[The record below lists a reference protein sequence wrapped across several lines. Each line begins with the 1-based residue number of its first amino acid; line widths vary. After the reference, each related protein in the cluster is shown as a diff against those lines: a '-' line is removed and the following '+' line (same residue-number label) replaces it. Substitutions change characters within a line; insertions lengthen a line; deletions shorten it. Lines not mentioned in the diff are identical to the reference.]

1 MKKLITLLAVFAT
14 IATFAQAPQGFNY
27 QATVRNSA
35 GALIVNQNVNFKF
48 NIMLNSATSLP
59 VFSETHMAPTDDLG
73 QVNLVIGTGTATVGT
88 FSTINWGTGNYYLG
102 IELNTGSGYVAMGTT
117 QLLSVP
123 YALYANSAGSS
134 QSQGKTSIYLTGDIT
149 NAEAAA
155 RIASELGPETEN
167 IYIRNTTQLTSV
179 DLSSMSSAVN
189 IEIEYNEGLTSVN
202 LNGLITIYNNLF
214 LSYNPILTSIL
225 FNNLTVSECIRINNN
240 NSLSSISLNSLQKV
254 NRIFYG
260 SAPPI
265 GLSITDNVNLQSVS
279 LPVLINVYQIDI
291 YGNSLLSLDLP
302 SLNKILSGYI
312 YVGNNKL
319 SSTSVNS
326 LLNKFLTV
334 LPASGKNI
342 NLQGQTPPAP
352 PTGQGVID
360 KQTLITA
367 GNSVIT
373 DGFLPTVTTAA
384 VTSIT
389 SLTATSGGTITYD
402 GAAGTVTSRGIVW
415 ATTANPTITSNIG
428 ITSDGTLSG
437 TFTSNLSGLI
447 SGTTYYV
454 RAYATYNGGT
464 SYGQEI
470 VFSTITLLPTVNT
483 GNANYVASAQAVHSG
498 GSVIL
503 NGGGNISARG
513 VVWGTFANP
522 TISSNIGFT
531 SDGTGGGSFSS
542 YFYILTPGSTHY
554 LRAYATN
561 AAGTAYGQQISFETP
576 SLYCTP
582 GNVIINNQIW
592 SGCNLN
598 VDTYSD
604 GTPIPEV
611 TDPTAWSNLTTGAWY
626 SPGGEMYGKLYN
638 WYAVA
643 GIYDVASLNNPSLRK
658 QLAPTGWHIPTN
670 SEWNTLTTY
679 LGGESVAGG
688 KLKEIGTGH
697 WLSPNTDATN
707 SSGFNAFPGGYRW
720 SSGEVYNSIG
730 MQGGWWSLEESD
742 ILNGMKRGLSY
753 NSGGVSNDPAPKKSG
768 NSVRCIKN

>member
-1 MKKLITLLAVFAT
+1 MKKIYTLLALIALTT
-14 IATFAQAPQGFNY
+14 IFAQAPHGFNY
-27 QATVRNSA
+27 QATVRNSS
-35 GALIVNQNVNFKF
+35 GTLIVNQNVNFKF

-73 QVNLVIGTGTATVGT
+73 QVNLVIGQGTATVGS
-88 FSTINWGTGNYYLG
+88 FSTINWANGNYYLG

-189 IEIEYNEGLTSVN
+189 IEIEYNEALTSVN
-202 LNGLITIYNNLF
+202 LNGLITIYNNL
-214 LSYNPILTSIL
+214 LLRYNPILTSIL
-225 FNNLTVSECIRINNN
+225 FNNLAVSECIRINNN
-240 NSLSSISLNSLQKV
+240 NSLSSISLNSLLKV
-254 NRIFYG
+254 NKISY
-260 SAPPI
+260 SAGLI
-265 GLSITDNVNLQSVS
+265 GIEISDNINLQSVL
-279 LPVLINVYQIDI
+279 LPLLSQSHSIEI
-291 YGNSLLSLDLP
+291 YNNSLLTLDLP
-302 SLNKILSGYI
+302 SLTKVSGGSI
-312 YVGNNKL
+312 YMGNNKL

-334 LPASGKNI
+334 LPSSGKNI
-342 NLQGQTPPAP
+342 YLQGQNPPAP

-373 DGFLPTVTTAA
+373 DGFVPTVTTTA

-389 SLTATSGGTITYD
+389 TTSATSGGTITNSVGSIITD
-402 GAAGTVTSRGIVW
+402 KGVVWSTS
-415 ATTANPTITSNIG
+415 NEPTIENNIG
-428 ITSDGTLSG
+428 MTTDGSG
-437 TFTSNLSGLI
+437 EGMFTSNLSGLI

-483 GNANYVASAQAVHSG
+483 GNANYVANAQAVHSG

-513 VVWGTFANP
+513 VVWGTSSNP
-522 TISSNIGFT
+522 TISSNIGYT

-720 SSGEVYNSIG
+720 PSGEVYNSIG